1 GAAAAETRSSSAGAR
16 SKSGRA
22 RRGEPRGPRSGRPK
36 ARRASSLE
44 RGLDCQRSHR
54 EDLLNRHAG
63 PGWAGCWPTR
73 QPHVCSVGG
82 ARDESVRPARARARG
97 SCHMSTSTSPEF
109 ADLFGA
115 PAVVFAWAP
124 GRVNLIGDHTD
135 YQGGLVLPLALRRGT
150 RIDLRPRSD
159 DLVRLFSANLP
170 ETGMRQYQLGAEH
183 RAGDW
188 ADYVRGITAE
198 LRAAG
203 YAIAGFDALVT
214 SDLPVGSGLSSSGAL
229 EVSALRALCRG
240 FALALDDKTIAHLA
254 RRAETELVGVPACVM
269 DQIAC
274 SVGDPSHAL
283 FLDTRSLLFDRVTI
297 PAALDFVVIDAGI
310 PHRDGET
317 GYRRRRQEA
326 EQAAFE
332 LDVPLLR
339 DLTVQDLARLTS
351 LPPLLARRV
360 RHVVTEN
367 TRVPAF
373 RAALGRED
381 RDE

>member
-1 GAAAAETRSSSAGAR
+1 
-16 SKSGRA
+16 
-22 RRGEPRGPRSGRPK
+22 
-36 ARRASSLE
+36 
-44 RGLDCQRSHR
+44 
-54 EDLLNRHAG
+54 
-63 PGWAGCWPTR
+63 
-73 QPHVCSVGG
+73 
-82 ARDESVRPARARARG
+82 
-97 SCHMSTSTSPEF
+97 MSTSTSPEF

-159 DLVRLFSANLP
+159 DLVRLFSTNLP
-170 ETGMRQYQLGAEH
+170 EAGMRQYQLGAEH

-203 YAIAGFDALVT
+203 HAIAGFDALVT

-240 FALALDDKTIAHLA
+240 FALTLDDKTIAHLA
-254 RRAETELVGVPACVM
+254 RRAETELVGIPAGVM

-283 FLDTRSLLFDRVTI
+283 FLDTRSLAFDRVTI

-310 PHRDGET
+310 PHREGDT

-381 RDE
+381 RVELARLLAQSHRSLRDDVQVSLPEIDLLVELCDATPGVVGARLTGGGFGGSVVVLAVAEAASAAASQIVDAYGARTGRHATALA